1 MRVVLYNYINMGKFA
16 HRATER
22 ISMTVKKAVIPAAGL
37 GTRMLPISRAVPKE
51 MLPIVDRP
59 AISYLV
65 DEAVASGITDILII
79 TNRDKDIM
87 EDYFDI
93 SPEYEAKLRSSGKIA
108 EIDAMYECAQKANI
122 YFLRQKV
129 TKGLGHAVGCARA
142 FVGDEPFAVLYG
154 DDIIFSETPVCR
166 QLIDAYEKYGRAVC
180 GVKAVPDE
188 LVTKY
193 CSLKTEYIENN
204 CYFVDDMIEKPKK
217 EQIWSNYSI
226 LGRVLLTPDVFD
238 IIENLEPGAGGEI
251 QLTDAMK
258 KIAQTKGMTAVDF
271 EGTRFDMGSKLGFL
285 TANVVQGVKNPELGE
300 EFSAFLRE
308 FVKENL

>member
-1 MRVVLYNYINMGKFA
+1 
-16 HRATER
+16 
-22 ISMTVKKAVIPAAGL
+22 MTIKKAVIPAAGL

-93 SPEYEAKLRSSGKIA
+93 SPEYEQKLRGSGKTA
-108 EIDAMYECAQKANI
+108 EIDAMYETATRANV
-122 YFLRQKV
+122 YFMRQKI

-142 FVGDEPFAVLYG
+142 FVGNEPFAVLYG
-154 DDIIFSETPVCR
+154 DDIIFSKTPVCR
-166 QLIDAYEKYGRAVC
+166 QLIDAYDKYGRAAC
-180 GVKAVPDE
+180 GVKAVPSE

-193 CSLKTEYIENN
+193 CSLKTAPIEGSDN
-204 CYFVDDMIEKPKK
+204 CFFVDNMIEKPKP

-226 LGRVLLTPDVFD
+226 LGRVLLTPDIFD
-238 IIENLEPGAGGEI
+238 IIDALPPGAGGEI

-258 KIAQTKGMTAVDF
+258 QLAQTVGMTAVDF

-285 TANVVQGVKNPELGE
+285 TANVVRGAENAELGA
-300 EFSAFLRE
+300 EFRAFLRD
-308 FVKENL
+308 FVKNMED

>member
-1 MRVVLYNYINMGKFA
+1 MEIVMI
-16 HRATER
+16 
-22 ISMTVKKAVIPAAGL
+22 KKAVIPAAGL

-59 AISYLV
+59 AVSYLV

-79 TNRDKDIM
+79 TNRDKDVM

-93 SPEYEAKLRSSGKIA
+93 SPEYEQKLRASGKTA
-108 EIDAMYECAQKANI
+108 EIDAMYENAGKANI

-142 FVGDEPFAVLYG
+142 FVGHEPFAVMYG
-154 DDIIFSETPVCR
+154 DDIIFSETPVVK

-193 CSLKTEYIENN
+193 CSLKTAPIEGSGN
-204 CYFVDDMIEKPKK
+204 CFYVDDMIEKPKK

-238 IIENLEPGAGGEI
+238 IIDNLEPGAGGEI

-258 KIAQTKGMTAVDF
+258 KMAQEKGMTAVDF

-285 TANVVQGVKNPELGE
+285 TANVVEGSKNPELGA
-300 EFSAFLRE
+300 EFRAFLRE
-308 FVKENL
+308 FVKNMPDIKE

>member
-1 MRVVLYNYINMGKFA
+1 MKIR
-16 HRATER
+16 
-22 ISMTVKKAVIPAAGL
+22 KAVIPAAGL

-79 TNRDKDIM
+79 TNRDKDMM

-93 SPEYEAKLRSSGKIA
+93 SPEYEQKLRASGKTS
-108 EIDAMYECAQKANI
+108 EIDAMYENAGKANI

-142 FVGDEPFAVLYG
+142 FVGNEPFAVMYG
-154 DDIIFSETPVCR
+154 DDIIFSETPVVK
-166 QLIDAYEKYGRAVC
+166 QLIDAYDKYGRASC

-193 CSLKTEYIENN
+193 CSLKTSPIEGSDN
-204 CYFVDDMIEKPKK
+204 CFFVDDMIEKPKK

-238 IIENLEPGAGGEI
+238 IIDDLEPGAGGEI

-258 KIAQTKGMTAVDF
+258 KMAQEKGMTAVDF

-285 TANVVQGVKNPELGE
+285 TANVIQGSKNPELGA
-300 EFSAFLRE
+300 EFRAFLRE
-308 FVKENL
+308 FVKNMPDN

>member
-1 MRVVLYNYINMGKFA
+1 MI
-16 HRATER
+16 
-22 ISMTVKKAVIPAAGL
+22 KKAVIPAAGL

-59 AISYLV
+59 AVSYLV

-79 TNRDKDIM
+79 TNRDKDVM

-93 SPEYEAKLRSSGKIA
+93 SPEYEQKLRASGKTSD
-108 EIDAMYECAQKANI
+108 IDAMYENAGKANI

-142 FVGDEPFAVLYG
+142 FVGNEPFAVMYG
-154 DDIIFSETPVCR
+154 DDIIFSETPVVK
-166 QLIDAYEKYGRAVC
+166 QLIDAYEKYGRAAC

-193 CSLKTEYIENN
+193 CSLKTAPIEGSDN
-204 CYFVDDMIEKPKK
+204 CFFVDDMIEKPKK

-258 KIAQTKGMTAVDF
+258 KMAQTAGMTAVDF

-285 TANVVQGVKNPELGE
+285 TANVVEGAKNKELGE
-300 EFSAFLRE
+300 EFRAFLRE
-308 FVKENL
+308 FVKNMED